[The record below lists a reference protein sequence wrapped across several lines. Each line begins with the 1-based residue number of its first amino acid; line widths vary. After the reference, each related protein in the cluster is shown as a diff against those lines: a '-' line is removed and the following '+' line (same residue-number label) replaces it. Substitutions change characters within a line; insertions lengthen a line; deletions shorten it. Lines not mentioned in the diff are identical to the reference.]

1 MSIHELR
8 EKPHWSYS
16 ALQCYLTCPMKYKF
30 RYVDNA
36 PVERTCSAL
45 PFGRAFHAALS
56 ERARVGMDLKL
67 TDTKEIFADFFKVET
82 DAAENLRY
90 KANETFDSL
99 LNTGFDMLAAAL
111 ENWQDD
117 FAVKSV
123 AESFSVKVP
132 GLWRPLSRDRKLM
145 LHSCLSQSTQGWP

>member
-1 MSIHELR
+1 MSSIHELKK
-8 EKPHWSYS
+8 EPHWSYS
-16 ALQCYLTCPMKYKF
+16 ALQCFLTCPMKYKF

-36 PVERTCSAL
+36 PMERTCSAL

-67 TDTKEIFADFFKVET
+67 SDTKDIFADFFKVET

-90 KANETFDSL
+90 KANESFDSL
-99 LNTGFDMLAAAL
+99 LNTGFDMLAVTL

-117 FAVKSV
+117 FCRKKCRGKFLGNGAGIMAS
-123 AESFSVKVP
+123 P
-132 GLWRPLSRDRKLM
+132 DRRV
-145 LHSCLSQSTQGWP
+145 

>member
-1 MSIHELR
+1 MSIHELK

-56 ERARVGMDLKL
+56 ERARVGMDMSEAEV
-67 TDTKEIFADFFKVET
+67 KEVFAELFKVET
-82 DAAENLRY
+82 EAAENLRY
-90 KANETFDSL
+90 KANETYDSL
-99 LNTGFDMLAAAL
+99 RQTGFDMLAVTL
-111 ENWQDD
+111 ENWLDD
-117 FAVKSV
+117 ATISEILRLRAWMWMV
-123 AESFSVKVP
+123 
-132 GLWRPLSRDRKLM
+132 SRV
-145 LHSCLSQSTQGWP
+145 SCCST

>member
-1 MSIHELR
+1 MERLLEMSIHELR
-8 EKPHWSYS
+8 DQPHWSYS
-16 ALQCYLTCPMKYKF
+16 AFNTYLQCPMKYKF

-99 LNTGFDMLAAAL
+99 LNTGFDMLTAAL
-111 ENWQDD
+111 PFIGGRKWNKPW
-117 FAVKSV
+117 
-123 AESFSVKVP
+123 
-132 GLWRPLSRDRKLM
+132 LIIPLI
-145 LHSCLSQSTQGWP
+145 TYGVWW